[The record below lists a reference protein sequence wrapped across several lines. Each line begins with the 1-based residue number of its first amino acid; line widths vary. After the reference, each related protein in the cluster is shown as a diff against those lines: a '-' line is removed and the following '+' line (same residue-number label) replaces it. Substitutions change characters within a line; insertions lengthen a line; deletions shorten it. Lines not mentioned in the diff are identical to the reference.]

1 MKKFKH
7 LGITTMLFACFGFM
21 ACNDD
26 NGLSEATITPE
37 QEVDLGLSVNWAGW
51 NLGATSPEESGD
63 YYAWGETQTKD
74 TYYWSSYNMYDK
86 EALIRI
92 QDTEKLIKYQEYMLS
107 INGIISGSLGEN
119 VIEGIVAKD
128 VATANW
134 GDGWRMPTRDEIKE
148 LIEGCSWTWCTYN
161 GVTGYKVEGANGKSI
176 FLPAAGCYKGPSLNN
191 KGKFGLYW
199 SGQWYDYWRD
209 PLDDKYYTTKAFCLD
224 LGIKDENR
232 FYDYSINCY
241 DYHLGFSIRPVK
253 SK

>member
-1 MKKFKH
+1 
-7 LGITTMLFACFGFM
+7 
-21 ACNDD
+21 
-26 NGLSEATITPE
+26 
-37 QEVDLGLSVNWAGW
+37 
-51 NLGATSPEESGD
+51 
-63 YYAWGETQTKD
+63 
-74 TYYWSSYNMYDK
+74 
-86 EALIRI
+86 
-92 QDTEKLIKYQEYMLS
+92 
-107 INGIISGSLGEN
+107 
-119 VIEGIVAKD
+119 
-128 VATANW
+128 
-134 GDGWRMPTRDEIKE
+134 MPTRDEIKE